1 MNIIKKIDW
10 YADYI
15 VHWRPLDMCN
25 YDCSYCSP
33 SNHRSIIK
41 KNIVI
46 VDDLIA
52 AASNIRNNI
61 PADKTVLVYV
71 TGGEPFLIPKV
82 HQWFNFMSDNDFKVG
97 VFTNGSLPIS
107 QYMKCKN
114 SFKNINMEISFHPES
129 ADIAHVVELASTIVE
144 HGGSVEIRAMLVNK
158 LFDRVDA
165 LEIALKEYSIPV
177 VRLPVFPLYDASTN
191 TVNPTFASSRNLE
204 HYLQTIDDGS
214 LGYFSTTELKQV
226 KDNNHS
232 TPEYLN
238 VTVDG
243 IESNASTIVRNNQ
256 NRFKGWKCSVT
267 NKKIVIQANGNVQ
280 YGICN
285 NTGSIGNIFNPNLK
299 LFKDEFTV
307 CNQQECHTI
316 DEVMITKYKDNDTNV
331 YK

>member
-129 ADIAHVVELASTIVE
+129 
-144 HGGSVEIRAMLVNK
+144 
-158 LFDRVDA
+158 
-165 LEIALKEYSIPV
+165 
-177 VRLPVFPLYDASTN
+177 PLYDASTN